1 MEGEGGGEQITEKCK
16 ISHEI
21 DDPWAAGSAADI
33 KKCSMRVPE
42 EPPKSA
48 LMYALVLV
56 LIHKHPSINLLK
68 CLSINSDYADSR
80 GRGEKTEFSFYM
92 DGGEGG
98 GGGQGSLTE
107 AN

>member
-1 MEGEGGGEQITEKCK
+1 MGGR
-16 ISHEI
+16 S
-21 DDPWAAGSAADI
+21 SRY
-33 KKCSMRVPE
+33 KKCSVRVPE

-56 LIHKHPSINLLK
+56 LIHQHPSINLLK
-68 CLSINSDYADSR
+68 CLSKGIINSDYADSR

-98 GGGQGSLTE
+98 GGAGEL
-107 AN
+107 N

>member
-33 KKCSMRVPE
+33 KNARVRVPE

-56 LIHKHPSINLLK
+56 LIHEHPSVNLLK
-68 CLSINSDYADSR
+68 CLSKGVINSDYADSW
-80 GRGEKTEFSFYM
+80 GRGEKNQVLILH
-92 DGGEGG
+92 GWRGRGG
-98 GGGQGSLTE
+98 GAGEL
-107 AN
+107 N